1 MEKKYLKASYIRINN
16 LLDRWDKD
24 LNELSDLFAG
34 NFRALISDANSY
46 TNKPDKGEIKS
57 ITELFDKLIAIFKE
71 KDDGGF
77 KNYSYYHAESAIQY
91 IFQNPNGYLELSDLS
106 DCLTKEAKKEI
117 DNMEKLFDI
126 MEVGYQEMIDK
137 LYSFSNDAGLPNRI
151 DAMQLIR
158 KDKGLPMTLFE
169 EMEN

>member
-1 MEKKYLKASYIRINN
+1 MKKEYLKNSYIKINN
-16 LLDRWDKD
+16 TLDKWDKD
-24 LNELSDLFAG
+24 INELSDLFAG

-46 TNKPDKGEIKS
+46 TNKPDKSEIKG

-71 KDDGGF
+71 KGNGSF

-106 DCLTKEAKKEI
+106 DYLTEEAKKEI
-117 DNMEKLFDI
+117 DHMEKLFDI
-126 MEVGYQEMIDK
+126 VEVGYQETINK
-137 LYSFSNDAGLPNRI
+137 LNSFSNDAGLPNRI
-151 DAMQLIR
+151 DAMQLKR
-158 KDKGLPMTLFE
+158 KDKGLPMHLFE